1 MEKANDMITNDTMT
15 CWYALHTAPKLE
27 HKLMQR
33 LNAAGYSTFCPMQ
46 AVFVKWNGKTK
57 EVIVPLFSGCLFVA
71 GDVTKIAS
79 LITSQKAAVIVGKE
93 GEKLTIEADKTELLT
108 KFIQLL
114 KE

>member
-27 HKLMQR
+27 HKLMQC

-46 AVFVKWNGKTK
+46 AVFVKWNGQTK

-71 GDVTKIAS
+71 GDITKIS
-79 LITSQKAAVIVGKE
+79 SQDAAIIVDREGKN
-93 GEKLTIEADKTELLT
+93 LTIEADKTELLT

-114 KE
+114 K